1 MRVQGSSIICGACFS
16 VLPAAATCC
25 CCCCHLLL
33 LLLLL
38 VGMYIGYRPYPA
50 DGYPVLGWAGDS
62 SNVYVA
68 GEASSLTSSDRNVQ
82 QQQQQEQQQQ
92 QCVCVR

>member
-1 MRVQGSSIICGACFS
+1 MIYVH
-16 VLPAAATCC
+16 AAARR
-25 CCCCHLLL
+25 CCHLLL

-38 VGMYIGYRPYPA
+38 LLLAGMYIGYRPYPA

-68 GEASSLTSSDRNVQ
+68 GEASLLTNSDRNGQ
-82 QQQQQEQQQQ
+82 QQQQQH
-92 QCVCVR
+92 VCGR